1 MKRNM
6 YDDIYLWRKMSLCNI
21 QDKKSLDARP
31 ENVCRIGM
39 YELEST
45 KVEKGSPQKT
55 NSLTINMSREFVLTA
70 TTVSPFCTT
79 FPAIAESPLS
89 KRHLW
94 STPYRMDR
102 VPRRSRSLGRG
113 EKSAQT
119 QLTSGI
125 HRELWYSSST
135 RNGFRGRL
143 SSALSFS

>member
-1 MKRNM
+1 MNWKV
-6 YDDIYLWRKMSLCNI
+6 
-21 QDKKSLDARP
+21 Q
-31 ENVCRIGM
+31 
-39 YELEST
+39 

-125 HRELWYSSST
+125 HRELWYSST
-135 RNGFRGRL
+135 RNGSSGEDCLPGYLFHDIFYLNEQHPSSLTWFSTCIVYGLQTLTCWRGP
-143 SSALSFS
+143 